1 MGNLL
6 KEFKTTKK
14 MADTDQLTTSLKKV
28 LTHGIFNFNLAR
40 GLNESCKALE
50 FEHDNEDKRAALCI
64 LAEDC
69 SDDNYK
75 KLIAGLCKTWKVQ
88 LIKVSSRCDLG
99 KMAGLY
105 KNDATGNARK
115 IRPCSCVVVKRWPE
129 DVPDLKI
136 SIDADLKSAISF
148 LKTSVA
154 E

>member
-1 MGNLL
+1 MGKSL
-6 KEFKTTKK
+6 KEKLSHK
-14 MADTDQLTTSLKKV
+14 MADKDQLNTSLKKV

-50 FEHDNEDKRAALCI
+50 YEHDNEDKKAALCI
-64 LAEDC
+64 LADDC

-75 KLIAGLCKTWKVQ
+75 KLIAGLCKTWKVN
-88 LIKVSSRCDLG
+88 LIRVSSRADLG

-105 KNDATGNARK
+105 KNDASGVARK
-115 IRPCSCVVVKRWPE
+115 VRPCSCVVVKKWPE

-148 LKTSVA
+148 LKQQTA
-154 E
+154 